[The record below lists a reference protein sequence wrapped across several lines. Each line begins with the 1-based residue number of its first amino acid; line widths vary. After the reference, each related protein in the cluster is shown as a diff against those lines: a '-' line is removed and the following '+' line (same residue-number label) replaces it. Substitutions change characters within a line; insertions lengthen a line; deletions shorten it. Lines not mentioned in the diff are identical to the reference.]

1 MSGRHVVTSTRAT
14 LVRAAFA
21 CVVSLGALPACGNG
35 EPIHAPSS
43 SSSATPSR
51 EPAPPFVADEGA
63 FGAFHSKR
71 HFVTVRLPEGHA
83 WQIDDRTRPELFARH
98 AATKSELRLFMES
111 GNELVGRAQCEASA
125 RKKGLV
131 PEGDVKTLSDRVTVG
146 PDAFDTRIWV
156 ALEVGRTGRLRGHVF
171 AFGGN
176 IRTCFFFHASTE
188 VASVADEE
196 VLSQRLALLETR
208 VLDRVD
214 VDPPRIRADAEVPRA
229 PGDTPAKKPGP

>member
-1 MSGRHVVTSTRAT
+1 MSGRYVVARPWTA
-14 LVRAAFA
+14 LALGL
-21 CVVSLGALPACGNG
+21 SLGALPACENG
-35 EPIHAPSS
+35 EPVRAPSDET
-43 SSSATPSR
+43 ATPAR
-51 EPAPPFVADEGA
+51 EPAPPFVTDDGA
-63 FGAFHSKR
+63 YGSFHSKR
-71 HFVTVRLPEGHA
+71 HFVTVHLPEGHA

-98 AATKSELRLFMES
+98 AATKSELRLSMENA
-111 GNELVGRAQCEASA
+111 NELVGRSQCEASA

-131 PEGDVKTLSDRVTVG
+131 PEGEVRTLSDRVTVG

-156 ALEVGRTGRLRGHVF
+156 ALEVSRTGRLKGHVF

-188 VASVADEE
+188 VASVADED

-214 VDPPRIRADAEVPRA
+214 IDPPRIRADAELPRPQGDA
-229 PGDTPAKKPGP
+229 PGKKPGP